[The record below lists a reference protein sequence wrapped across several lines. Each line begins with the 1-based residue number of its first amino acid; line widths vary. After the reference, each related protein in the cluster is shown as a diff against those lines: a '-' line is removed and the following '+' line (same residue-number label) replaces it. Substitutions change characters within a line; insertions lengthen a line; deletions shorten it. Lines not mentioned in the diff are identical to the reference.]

1 MNFNLEFNKFKHY
14 IIYKK
19 NLLKPI
25 NLGKFR
31 SEEFEIGGEVIN
43 EMLYETVYFSIGTY
57 KELAENCYSGD
68 W

>member
-1 MNFNLEFNKFKHY
+1 MWRK
-14 IIYKK
+14 IA
-19 NLLKPI
+19 KPI

-31 SEEFEIGGEVIN
+31 LHEFEIGGNVIN

-57 KELAENCYSGD
+57 KELADNCYSGE